1 MASGRSWLF
10 RALALV
16 ALLVVFAL
24 GWLVG
29 TAGIGRAA
37 PPASLNELERK
48 FTDQMHG
55 ASLVGRFTIAGRED
69 RQASPDRYDI
79 SSVEKLAGND
89 WRFNARI
96 RYGSVDSTLPIV
108 VTMLWAGDTP
118 IIEMTDVTIPSLGTF
133 TARVFFYGDRY
144 AGTWQHGQFG
154 GHMFGRIQ
162 KTEPNS
168 TSP

>member
-1 MASGRSWLF
+1 MASGGSWL
-10 RALALV
+10 RRVLALV
-16 ALLVVFAL
+16 GLLVVFVL

-29 TAGIGRAA
+29 TAGIGRTA
-37 PPASLNELERK
+37 PAASLNELERK
-48 FTDQMHG
+48 FTDQLHG

-162 KTEPNS
+162 KTDPS
-168 TSP
+168 TGP

>member
-10 RALALV
+10 RLIALV

-37 PPASLNELERK
+37 PPASLKELERK
-48 FTDQMHG
+48 FTDQLHG
-55 ASLVGRFTIAGRED
+55 ASLVGRFTITGRDD

-96 RYGSVDSTLPIV
+96 RYG
-108 VTMLWAGDTP
+108 
-118 IIEMTDVTIPSLGTF
+118 
-133 TARVFFYGDRY
+133 
-144 AGTWQHGQFG
+144 
-154 GHMFGRIQ
+154 
-162 KTEPNS
+162 
-168 TSP
+168 

>member
-1 MASGRSWLF
+1 MMASGRSWLF

-37 PPASLNELERK
+37 PRASLNELERK

-89 WRFNARI
+89 WRFNARM
-96 RYGSVDSTLPIV
+96 RYGSVDTTLPIV

-118 IIEMTDVTIPSLGTF
+118 IIEMTDVTIPRLGTF
-133 TARVFFYGDRY
+133 SARVFFYGDRY
-144 AGTWQHGQFG
+144 AGTWQHGQYG

-162 KTEPNS
+162 KTDAAGP
-168 TSP
+168 